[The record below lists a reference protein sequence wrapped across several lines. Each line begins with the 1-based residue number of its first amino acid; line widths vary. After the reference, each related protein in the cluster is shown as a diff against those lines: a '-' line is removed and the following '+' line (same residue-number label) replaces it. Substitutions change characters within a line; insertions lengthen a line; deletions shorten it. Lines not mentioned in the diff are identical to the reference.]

1 MPLRY
6 ESSSIKKR
14 SSLTCRSALPSA
26 VRGRRIP
33 LQPRRERNKS
43 FSSSHVPLPFPSI
56 PFYQMQKD
64 KKHRWSDNPTSPR
77 SSPVKAI
84 ELFRDRAQL
93 SRTVEAPNLLS
104 KYYQMEP
111 LNDLL
116 FNSFDFSCIHL
127 FASFCE
133 LNICI
138 MLFCDFWSKHD
149 ICLHVDLCIPIES
162 IYTSQLLRGGTDGRR
177 GRRRDCR
184 SSEGRRE
191 GSEVRG
197 ADEKGEGL
205 YKFGTRAAKS
215 ICADI

>member
-33 LQPRRERNKS
+33 LHPRRERNKS

-116 FNSFDFSCIHL
+116 FNSFDFFLYSSVCI
-127 FASFCE
+127 FS

-138 MLFCDFWSKHD
+138 HISINSILFCDFWSK
-149 ICLHVDLCIPIES
+149 VQTR
-162 IYTSQLLRGGTDGRR
+162 YLLT
-177 GRRRDCR
+177 C
-184 SSEGRRE
+184 
-191 GSEVRG
+191 
-197 ADEKGEGL
+197 
-205 YKFGTRAAKS
+205 
-215 ICADI
+215 